1 MCLFLHKKG
10 YDTWKTSDNLIEESQ
25 WQAAA
30 IDEEQEK
37 GGSNMRIGTYN
48 MLSQIYGNTGTK
60 KPKSTGTTSTGSFL
74 DQVSFS
80 SMGKDMQTAKTALGN
95 TPDVRESK
103 IQDLKRRIDNGT
115 YDVSVDDF
123 AQKLLDSYSK
133 ANM

>member
-1 MCLFLHKKG
+1 
-10 YDTWKTSDNLIEESQ
+10 
-25 WQAAA
+25 
-30 IDEEQEK
+30 
-37 GGSNMRIGTYN
+37 MRIGTYN

-103 IQDLKRRIDNGT
+103 IQDLKRRIEDGT

-133 ANM
+133 VNM

>member
-1 MCLFLHKKG
+1 MA
-10 YDTWKTSDNLIEESQ
+10 T
-25 WQAAA
+25 QAPRRRRLL
-30 IDEEQEK
+30 EQPDQEA
-37 GGSNMRIGTYN
+37 
-48 MLSQIYGNTGTK
+48 
-60 KPKSTGTTSTGSFL
+60 FL

-133 ANM
+133 TNI

>member
-1 MCLFLHKKG
+1 MIQGKLPIFILKNRNCRRLRLAKDKKKEG
-10 YDTWKTSDNLIEESQ
+10 E
-25 WQAAA
+25 A
-30 IDEEQEK
+30 
-37 GGSNMRIGTYN
+37 MRIGTYN
-48 MLSQIYGNTGTK
+48 MIRQIYGNTGTK
-60 KPKSTGTTSTGSFL
+60 KTKTSGTTGSGSFL

-133 ANM
+133 TNI

>member
-1 MCLFLHKKG
+1 
-10 YDTWKTSDNLIEESQ
+10 
-25 WQAAA
+25 
-30 IDEEQEK
+30 
-37 GGSNMRIGTYN
+37 MRIGTYS
-48 MLSQIYGNTGTK
+48 MISQICGGTGTK
-60 KPKSTGTTSTGSFL
+60 KTKTSGTTGSGSFL

-133 ANM
+133 TNI